1 MSVAQRLRDERG
13 IITGTLVRYAA
24 ILLVLGLVAIE
35 GGSIAF
41 TFIRLQNASDAAA
54 LAAADTW
61 SSTRNLRTARR
72 AARAELD
79 TKDHNDATIVDIEG
93 DGPPGFEIRLR
104 VRKEAPTILV
114 NRIGFLSDL
123 GIVEIDAEARP
134 VQPGV

>member
-1 MSVAQRLRDERG
+1 MSVAQRLRDQRG

-79 TKDHNDATIVDIEG
+79 TKDHEDATIVDIEG
-93 DGPPGFEIRLR
+93 DGPPLFEIRLH

>member
-79 TKDHNDATIVDIEG
+79 TKDQDDATIVDIEG